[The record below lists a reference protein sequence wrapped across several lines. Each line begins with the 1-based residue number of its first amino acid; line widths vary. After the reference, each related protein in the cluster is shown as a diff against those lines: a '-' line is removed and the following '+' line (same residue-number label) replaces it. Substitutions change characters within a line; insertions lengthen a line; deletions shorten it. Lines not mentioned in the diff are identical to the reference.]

1 MYQYAFT
8 VGQVYLMPD
17 ETKLLRRNIVIFL
30 VHETAQS
37 SLVDENHEPAKH
49 IYPQQL
55 RYIIPFFFW
64 QSCTTSCYKKID
76 NIIGQYHT
84 FPWPG

>member
-17 ETKLLRRNIVIFL
+17 ETKMLRRNIVIFL

-49 IYPQQL
+49 IYPNNL
-55 RYIIPFFFW
+55 DI
-64 QSCTTSCYKKID
+64 
-76 NIIGQYHT
+76 
-84 FPWPG
+84 